1 MKFKNFSTTK
11 KLLTI
16 MCFLIIPL
24 TIIDV
29 INTYLMLKPE
39 LTRPVPEG
47 LTDFGRAIADIGMA
61 GVKLTLDFHA
71 ILTLFVICIT
81 GLTIYLIYKNET
93 GVYTGTLFLVLGTLL
108 LELLACMFSFLA
120 DNFFTAIPITLLV
133 ISLIIMIVSNTR
145 SALKNKKLKNEE

>member
-1 MKFKNFSTTK
+1 MKLKNFSTTK

-39 LTRPVPEG
+39 LTRPVPED
-47 LTDFGRAIADIGMA
+47 LTDFERAIADIGMA

-93 GVYTGTLFLVLGTLL
+93 GVYTGTLFLVL
-108 LELLACMFSFLA
+108 EHCF
-120 DNFFTAIPITLLV
+120 
-133 ISLIIMIVSNTR
+133 
-145 SALKNKKLKNEE
+145 